1 MSCCLSPR
9 HSSMEPGTWQGLC
22 AEGSA
27 TPVSHW
33 EKSNTSHLCHTRDLS
48 ARQAAMEGWE
58 GQVRHLDAQQGMPL
72 GVAMAP
78 RALLGT
84 VHHNVGTFHGEQQSE
99 DGWARALVTAQG

>member
-1 MSCCLSPR
+1 
-9 HSSMEPGTWQGLC
+9 
-22 AEGSA
+22 
-27 TPVSHW
+27 
-33 EKSNTSHLCHTRDLS
+33 
-48 ARQAAMEGWE
+48 MEGWE